1 MKIRDTLILTTRLF
15 LGILF
20 LYASVDK
27 ILNPAPFSD
36 TVLNYHILPEFSV
49 NLFSIWLPVTEF
61 VVGAMLILGVWSKA
75 ASGLIFAMLCMFLVA
90 IIQGVARGIDTH
102 CGCFTQGG
110 KGSPISQWTILRDVG
125 FLAVAGL
132 GLWIETERP
141 TWKLFRQ

>member
-1 MKIRDTLILTTRLF
+1 MKTRDSLLLATRLF

-27 ILNPAPFSD
+27 ILNPGPFSD
-36 TVLNYHILPEFSV
+36 TVMNYHLLPEPVV
-49 NLFSIWLPVTEF
+49 NLFALWLPVAEF
-61 VVGAMLILGVWSKA
+61 VVGLLLIAGVWSKA
-75 ASGLIFAMLCMFLVA
+75 ASGIVFAMLCMFLVA

-110 KGSPISQWTILRDVG
+110 KGTPISNLTILRDVA

-132 GLWIETERP
+132 SLKIETERP
-141 TWKLFRQ
+141 TWRLFRS

>member
-1 MKIRDTLILTTRLF
+1 MKTRDSLLLATRLV

-36 TVLNYHILPEFSV
+36 TVFNYHLLPEFSV
-49 NLFSIWLPVTEF
+49 NLFALWLPVTEF
-61 VVGAMLILGVWSKA
+61 VVGLFLIAGIWSKA
-75 ASGLIFAMLCMFLVA
+75 ASGLVFAMLCMFLIA

-110 KGSPISQWTILRDVG
+110 KGSPISSLTILRDFA
-125 FLAVAGL
+125 FLAVSGL
-132 GLWIETERP
+132 SLWIETERP
-141 TWKLFRQ
+141 TWKLFRS

>member
-1 MKIRDTLILTTRLF
+1 MKLRDTLLLITRLS

-27 ILNPAPFSD
+27 ILNPSPFSD
-36 TVLNYHILPEFSV
+36 TVLNYHLLPEFSV

-61 VVGAMLILGVWSKA
+61 VVGVFLILGVWSKA
-75 ASGLIFAMLCMFLVA
+75 ASGLIFAMLCMFLIA

-110 KGSPISQWTILRDVG
+110 KGSPISHWTILRDVG
-125 FLAVAGL
+125 FLAISAL
-132 GLWIETERP
+132 SLWIETERP
-141 TWKLFRQ
+141 TWKLFRG